1 MPICKDV
8 VDNIMEYI
16 DNELDNKTLHEL
28 ESHLD
33 ECPECR
39 SFVATYRRMLELSGN
54 LRNKKFVTPEIW
66 QRLKQMLKSKI
77 NKDAD

>member
-16 DNELDNKTLHEL
+16 DEELDDKTLKEL
-28 ESHLD
+28 ETHLD

-39 SFVATYRRMLELSGN
+39 SFVATYRRMLKLSGN
-54 LRNKKFVTPEIW
+54 LRNKKFVTPEVRN
-66 QRLKQMLKSKI
+66 RLKDLLKSKM
-77 NKDAD
+77 KDN

>member
-16 DNELDNKTLHEL
+16 DDELDNKTLTEL
-28 ESHLD
+28 ETHLD

-54 LRNKKFVTPEIW
+54 LRNKKFVTPEVRS
-66 QRLKQMLKSKI
+66 RLKDLLKNKI
-77 NKDAD
+77 KKN

>member
-8 VDNIMEYI
+8 VDNIVEYI
-16 DNELDNKTLHEL
+16 DDELDNKTLNEL

-39 SFVATYRRMLELSGN
+39 SFVSTYRRMLKLSGN
-54 LRNKKFVTPEIW
+54 LKNKKFVTPEIRN
-66 QRLKQMLKSKI
+66 RLKEFLKSKTR
-77 NKDAD
+77 KS